1 MVIIASCSPKNH
13 WPQRTSAVFALA
25 FTKGLGDSSRGSR
38 VGEGGAEGLGCPK
51 KYCRR
56 TSSADWGFE
65 KIGDYLIYMEVSW
78 NWGTLKSSSLIGFSI
93 TNHLF
98 SLSLHRHLPSIL
110 GCHYLWNRPIY
121 DYNIFHSPW
130 THIYVVQSYQ
140 HISTHIIAYRCRF
153 ITCLQMDFH
162 PNKYVN
168 GHLKLWITCVWEVPI
183 YFFLKFQQ
191 HSHHAKQGCWL
202 GRFLQRHA
210 KRILRETHAQFF
222 PRFKNKLD

>member
-98 SLSLHRHLPSIL
+98 SLSLSIA
-110 GCHYLWNRPIY
+110 IY
-121 DYNIFHSPW
+121 HPFWGATIYGTAPYMITIYSTVLERTYMLCN
-130 THIYVVQSYQ
+130 HISTYQ
-140 HISTHIIAYRCRF
+140 HISSPT
-153 ITCLQMDFH
+153 D
-162 PNKYVN
+162 V
-168 GHLKLWITCVWEVPI
+168 G
-183 YFFLKFQQ
+183 
-191 HSHHAKQGCWL
+191 S
-202 GRFLQRHA
+202 
-210 KRILRETHAQFF
+210 
-222 PRFKNKLD
+222 